1 MNKIVHVARREFM
14 STVATKGFVIGV
26 LLTPVIMGV
35 AILAITLLMNEE
47 APKVEGE
54 LAIIDPTH
62 EVVEQVREYLT
73 PEAIA
78 ERRGDFKQAIAA
90 ETPDELRQLAE
101 SSGSAVATQQA
112 LEAVLGEVPL
122 IHVTSLDPGADVEA
136 EKQRLLAESEDGGRL
151 ALAVVHADAV
161 ERAPG
166 EEAYG
171 RYDLFVREKL
181 DDRIEDEIKG
191 GFRHAIVG
199 ARIRLR
205 GLERDDIEAL
215 TRIGRV
221 RSTTVTEEGER
232 TTNEVVNIL
241 LPAGFMVLLLVSVLT
256 SGQYIM
262 TTTIEE
268 KSSRVVEVLLSA
280 VSPMQ
285 LMTGKILGQMAVG
298 LVILCL
304 YSSLG
309 ISALVAFTLL
319 GLVDLSL
326 LFYLF
331 IFFVISYFIVA
342 SMMAS
347 IGAAV
352 NEMREAQ
359 TLMTPVMVVIMIP
372 WLLWMPISRNPD
384 SVMATVLS
392 FIPPISNFVMLLR
405 MTSTSPPPLWQVWLC
420 IAIGV
425 VSVYVALWFAGKV
438 FRIGLLMFG
447 KAPNFATLI
456 KWARMA

>member
-1 MNKIVHVARREFM
+1 MNKIVHVAQREFL
-14 STVATKGFVIGV
+14 STVATKGFIIGV
-26 LLTPVIMGV
+26 LLTPVLIGV
-35 AILAITLLMNEE
+35 AILAIGFMMDEE
-47 APKVEGE
+47 APRVEGE
-54 LAIIDPTH
+54 LAVIDPTGAVF
-62 EVVEQVREYLT
+62 EKLSSYLA
-73 PEAIA
+73 PERIA
-78 ERRGDFKQAIAA
+78 ERRDDFREAVEA
-90 ETPDELRQLAE
+90 ETPDELKQLAE
-101 SSGSAVATQQA
+101 SSGSAAATQQA
-112 LEAVLGEVPL
+112 LEAVIGEVPL
-122 IHVTSLDPGADVEA
+122 IHVTSIRPGADIEA
-136 EKQRLLAESEDGGRL
+136 EKQLLLAGPDEGGRL
-151 ALAVVHADAV
+151 ALAVVHPDAV
-161 ERAPG
+161 ERTPG
-166 EEAYG
+166 EEAFG
-171 RYDLFVREKL
+171 TYDLYVREKL
-181 DDRIEDEIKG
+181 DDRIEGEIKSG
-191 GFRHAIVG
+191 LRHSIVG

-205 GLERDDIEAL
+205 GLDGEEIAAL
-215 TRIGRV
+215 TRVGRV

-232 TTNEVVNIL
+232 KTNEVVNIL
-241 LPAGFMVLLLVSVLT
+241 LPAGFMVLLLVSVIT

-285 LMTGKILGQMAVG
+285 LMTGKIIGQMVVG
-298 LVILCL
+298 LVILGL
-304 YSSLG
+304 YAGLG
-309 ISALVAFTLL
+309 VSGLVAFTLL

-331 IFFVISYFIVA
+331 IFFVISYFTVA

-384 SVMATVLS
+384 SIFATVLS

-405 MTSTSPPPLWQVWLC
+405 MTSTSPPPMWQVWLC
-420 IAIGV
+420 IAIGAA
-425 VSVYVALWFAGKV
+425 SVYAALWFAGKV

-447 KAPNFATLI
+447 KPPNFATLI